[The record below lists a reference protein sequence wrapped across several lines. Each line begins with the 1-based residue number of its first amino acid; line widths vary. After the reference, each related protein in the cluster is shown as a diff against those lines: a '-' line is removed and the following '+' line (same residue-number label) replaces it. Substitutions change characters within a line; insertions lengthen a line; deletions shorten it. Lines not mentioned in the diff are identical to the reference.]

1 MLLTNPI
8 EEDAFERTNE
18 NEDEEKACEKERAR
32 RRLVLEEEES
42 SSYVSSEQ
50 AKVAFAFLSKSKSS
64 SSLGRNTEEE
74 EEKGIET
81 IAFFSNSRVPLTVC
95 EEILSSFKRE
105 NKKFEKIGHV
115 KVSGVSE
122 RNDCLSDDFDDD
134 DDFDDENTKRNE
146 TFTRTCD
153 VYYQRETKIALVKC
167 TYDVPVENAT
177 RWAETVLKSLFP
189 DDDDE
194 GRMRSRQTSPLR
206 KAFVVTSF
214 VSSYAD
220 DTDADEN
227 GFGDSA
233 RFAVQYV
240 GNEAY
245 TTYSNTKTRKNSTN
259 KKPLSVGR
267 AVVGAEAALFNR
279 LNQMANDGKSA
290 ERTRTKIALL
300 TCPDERSFSGTADDI
315 IDVRAL
321 KNIVDVLREDFDDD
335 ENTEE
340 KDEWSELLRSVD
352 ETALNEWARKGGRH
366 RNRHHLQRDA
376 TNSSISFVADDN
388 LFS

>member
-8 EEDAFERTNE
+8 EEDVFERTNE
-18 NEDEEKACEKERAR
+18 NEDEEKVCEKERAR
-32 RRLVLEEEES
+32 RRLLLEES
-42 SSYVSSEQ
+42 SSSSSSGS
-50 AKVAFAFLSKSKSS
+50 AKVAFAFLSPKSSS
-64 SSLGRNTEEE
+64 SSLGKTEE
-74 EEKGIET
+74 KVIET
-81 IAFFSNSRVPLTVC
+81 IAFFSNSRVPLTMC
-95 EEILSSFKRE
+95 EEILSLFKKK

-134 DDFDDENTKRNE
+134 DFDDENTRNE
-146 TFTRTCD
+146 TPRTCD
-153 VYYQRETKIALVKC
+153 VYYQEETKIALVKC

>member
-1 MLLTNPI
+1 M
-8 EEDAFERTNE
+8 FERTNE
-18 NEDEEKACEKERAR
+18 NEDEEKVCEKERAR
-32 RRLVLEEEES
+32 RRLLLEES
-42 SSYVSSEQ
+42 SSSSSSA
-50 AKVAFAFLSKSKSS
+50 AKVAFAFLSPKSSS
-64 SSLGRNTEEE
+64 SSLGKTEE
-74 EEKGIET
+74 KVIET
-81 IAFFSNSRVPLTVC
+81 IAFFSNSRVPLTMC
-95 EEILSSFKRE
+95 EEILSLFKKK

-134 DDFDDENTKRNE
+134 DFDDENTRNE
-146 TFTRTCD
+146 TPRTCD
-153 VYYQRETKIALVKC
+153 VYYQEETKIALVKC

-194 GRMRSRQTSPLR
+194 GRISRQTSPLR

-227 GFGDSA
+227 GFGNSA

-290 ERTRTKIALL
+290 ERKRTKIALL

-388 LFS
+388 LFA

>member
-1 MLLTNPI
+1 M
-8 EEDAFERTNE
+8 FERTNE
-18 NEDEEKACEKERAR
+18 NEDEEKVCEKERAR
-32 RRLVLEEEES
+32 RRLLLEEES
-42 SSYVSSEQ
+42 SSSSSA
-50 AKVAFAFLSKSKSS
+50 AKVAFAFLSPKSSS
-64 SSLGRNTEEE
+64 SSLGKTEE
-74 EEKGIET
+74 KNIKT
-81 IAFFSNSRVPLTVC
+81 IAFFSNSRVPLTMC
-95 EEILSSFKRE
+95 EEILSLFKKK

-115 KVSGVSE
+115 KLSGVSE

-134 DDFDDENTKRNE
+134 DFDDENTNE
-146 TFTRTCD
+146 TTRTCD
-153 VYYQRETKIALVKC
+153 VYYQEETKIALVKC

-194 GRMRSRQTSPLR
+194 GRMMRRQTSPLR

-227 GFGDSA
+227 GFGNSA

-279 LNQMANDGKSA
+279 LNQMANDGESA

>member
-8 EEDAFERTNE
+8 EEDVFERTNE
-18 NEDEEKACEKERAR
+18 NEDEEKVCEKERAR
-32 RRLVLEEEES
+32 RRLLLEES
-42 SSYVSSEQ
+42 SSSSA
-50 AKVAFAFLSKSKSS
+50 AKVAFAFLSPKSSS
-64 SSLGRNTEEE
+64 SSLGKTEE
-74 EEKGIET
+74 KNIKT
-81 IAFFSNSRVPLTVC
+81 IAFFSNSRVPLTMC
-95 EEILSSFKRE
+95 EEILSLFKKK

-122 RNDCLSDDFDDD
+122 RNDCLSDDFDDV
-134 DDFDDENTKRNE
+134 DFDDENTNE
-146 TFTRTCD
+146 TPRTCD
-153 VYYQRETKIALVKC
+153 VYYQEETKIALVKC

-194 GRMRSRQTSPLR
+194 GRISRQISPLR

-227 GFGDSA
+227 GFGNSA

-315 IDVRAL
+315 IDVRAF

-388 LFS
+388 LFA

>member
-32 RRLVLEEEES
+32 RRLVLEE
-42 SSYVSSEQ
+42 
-50 AKVAFAFLSKSKSS
+50 SS

-95 EEILSSFKRE
+95 EEILSSFKKK

-122 RNDCLSDDFDDD
+122 RNDCLSDDFDDY
-134 DDFDDENTKRNE
+134 DDFDDENAFRNE

>member
-1 MLLTNPI
+1 M
-8 EEDAFERTNE
+8 
-18 NEDEEKACEKERAR
+18 
-32 RRLVLEEEES
+32 
-42 SSYVSSEQ
+42 
-50 AKVAFAFLSKSKSS
+50 
-64 SSLGRNTEEE
+64 
-74 EEKGIET
+74 
-81 IAFFSNSRVPLTVC
+81 PLTVC

-194 GRMRSRQTSPLR
+194 GRMCVVKHRRYERRSSSRR
-206 KAFVVTSF
+206 SF
-214 VSSYAD
+214 PRRPRYGR
-220 DTDADEN
+220 DEN

-267 AVVGAEAALFNR
+267 AVVGAEAALFN
-279 LNQMANDGKSA
+279 A
-290 ERTRTKIALL
+290 
-300 TCPDERSFSGTADDI
+300 
-315 IDVRAL
+315 
-321 KNIVDVLREDFDDD
+321 
-335 ENTEE
+335 
-340 KDEWSELLRSVD
+340 
-352 ETALNEWARKGGRH
+352 
-366 RNRHHLQRDA
+366 
-376 TNSSISFVADDN
+376 
-388 LFS
+388 

>member
-8 EEDAFERTNE
+8 EEDVFERTNE
-18 NEDEEKACEKERAR
+18 NEDEEKVCEKERAR
-32 RRLVLEEEES
+32 RRLLLEES
-42 SSYVSSEQ
+42 SSSSSA
-50 AKVAFAFLSKSKSS
+50 AKVAFAFLSPKSS
-64 SSLGRNTEEE
+64 SFGKTEEE
-74 EEKGIET
+74 KVIET

-95 EEILSSFKRE
+95 EEILSLFKKK

-134 DDFDDENTKRNE
+134 DFDDENTRNE
-146 TFTRTCD
+146 TTRTCD

-227 GFGDSA
+227 GFGNSA

-245 TTYSNTKTRKNSTN
+245 TTHSNTKTRKNSTN
-259 KKPLSVGR
+259 KQPLSVGR

-340 KDEWSELLRSVD
+340 EDEWSELLRSVD

>member
-8 EEDAFERTNE
+8 EEDVFERTNE
-18 NEDEEKACEKERAR
+18 NEDEEKVCEKERAR
-32 RRLVLEEEES
+32 RRLLLEES
-42 SSYVSSEQ
+42 SSSSSA
-50 AKVAFAFLSKSKSS
+50 AKVAFAFLSPK
-64 SSLGRNTEEE
+64 SSLGKTEE
-74 EEKGIET
+74 KVIET

-95 EEILSSFKRE
+95 EEILSLFKKK

-134 DDFDDENTKRNE
+134 DDFDDENTNE
-146 TFTRTCD
+146 TPRTCD

-340 KDEWSELLRSVD
+340 EDEWSELLRSVD

>member
-8 EEDAFERTNE
+8 EEDVFERTNE
-18 NEDEEKACEKERAR
+18 NEDEEKVCEKERAR
-32 RRLVLEEEES
+32 RRLLLEEES
-42 SSYVSSEQ
+42 SSSSSA
-50 AKVAFAFLSKSKSS
+50 AKVAFAFLSPKSSS
-64 SSLGRNTEEE
+64 SSLGKTEEE
-74 EEKGIET
+74 KVVET

-95 EEILSSFKRE
+95 EEILSSFKKK

-134 DDFDDENTKRNE
+134 DFDDENTRNE

>member
-8 EEDAFERTNE
+8 EEDVFERTNE
-18 NEDEEKACEKERAR
+18 NEDEEKVCEKERAR
-32 RRLVLEEEES
+32 RRLLLEES
-42 SSYVSSEQ
+42 SSSSA
-50 AKVAFAFLSKSKSS
+50 AKVAFAFLSPK
-64 SSLGRNTEEE
+64 SSLGKTEE
-74 EEKGIET
+74 KVIET

-95 EEILSSFKRE
+95 EEILSLFKKK

-122 RNDCLSDDFDDD
+122 RNDCLSDDFED
-134 DDFDDENTKRNE
+134 DDFDDENTRNE
-146 TFTRTCD
+146 TTRTCD

-227 GFGDSA
+227 GFGNSA

-245 TTYSNTKTRKNSTN
+245 TTYSKTRKNSTN

-321 KNIVDVLREDFDDD
+321 KNIVDVLREDFYDDD

-340 KDEWSELLRSVD
+340 EDEWSELLRSVD

-366 RNRHHLQRDA
+366 RHHLQRDA

>member
-18 NEDEEKACEKERAR
+18 NEDEEKVCEKERAR
-32 RRLVLEEEES
+32 RGLLLSEES
-42 SSYVSSEQ
+42 SSSSA
-50 AKVAFAFLSKSKSS
+50 AKVAFAFLSPKSS
-64 SSLGRNTEEE
+64 SSSLKTEEE
-74 EEKGIET
+74 EKKSNVNIKT
-81 IAFFSNSRVPLTVC
+81 IAFFSNSRVPLTMC
-95 EEILSSFKRE
+95 EEILSLFKKK
-105 NKKFEKIGHV
+105 NKMFEKIGHV
-115 KVSGVSE
+115 KTSGVSE
-122 RNDCLSDDFDDD
+122 RNDCLGDDFDDD
-134 DDFDDENTKRNE
+134 FDDKNS
-146 TFTRTCD
+146 CD
-153 VYYQRETKIALVKC
+153 MYYQEETKIAIVKC

-189 DDDDE
+189 DDDE
-194 GRMRSRQTSPLR
+194 GRMMRRQTPPLR

-233 RFAVQYV
+233 RFAVRYV

-245 TTYSNTKTRKNSTN
+245 TTSSSSTTTTHSNTKTRKNITN

-335 ENTEE
+335 DNTEE
-340 KDEWSELLRSVD
+340 EDEWSELLRSVD

>member
-1 MLLTNPI
+1 M
-8 EEDAFERTNE
+8 FERTNE
-18 NEDEEKACEKERAR
+18 NEDEEKVCEKERAR
-32 RRLVLEEEES
+32 RRLVLEES
-42 SSYVSSEQ
+42 SSSSA
-50 AKVAFAFLSKSKSS
+50 AKVAFAFLSPKSSS
-64 SSLGRNTEEE
+64 SSLGKTEEE
-74 EEKGIET
+74 KVVET

-95 EEILSSFKRE
+95 EEILSLFKKK

-122 RNDCLSDDFDDD
+122 RNDCLSDDFED
-134 DDFDDENTKRNE
+134 DDFDDENTNE
-146 TFTRTCD
+146 TTRTCD
-153 VYYQRETKIALVKC
+153 VYYQGETKIALVKC

>member
-1 MLLTNPI
+1 M
-8 EEDAFERTNE
+8 
-18 NEDEEKACEKERAR
+18 
-32 RRLVLEEEES
+32 
-42 SSYVSSEQ
+42 
-50 AKVAFAFLSKSKSS
+50 
-64 SSLGRNTEEE
+64 
-74 EEKGIET
+74 
-81 IAFFSNSRVPLTVC
+81 
-95 EEILSSFKRE
+95 
-105 NKKFEKIGHV
+105 
-115 KVSGVSE
+115 
-122 RNDCLSDDFDDD
+122 
-134 DDFDDENTKRNE
+134 
-146 TFTRTCD
+146 
-153 VYYQRETKIALVKC
+153 KC
-167 TYDVPVENAT
+167 AYDVPVENAT

>member
-8 EEDAFERTNE
+8 EEDVFERTNE
-18 NEDEEKACEKERAR
+18 NEDEEKVCEKERAR
-32 RRLVLEEEES
+32 RRLLLEES
-42 SSYVSSEQ
+42 SSSSA
-50 AKVAFAFLSKSKSS
+50 AKVAFAFLSPKSSS
-64 SSLGRNTEEE
+64 SSLGKTEE
-74 EEKGIET
+74 KNIKT
-81 IAFFSNSRVPLTVC
+81 IAFFSNSRVPLTMC
-95 EEILSSFKRE
+95 EEILSLFKKK

-122 RNDCLSDDFDDD
+122 RNDCLSDDFDDV
-134 DDFDDENTKRNE
+134 DFDDENTNE
-146 TFTRTCD
+146 TPRTCD
-153 VYYQRETKIALVKC
+153 VYYQEETKIALVKC

-194 GRMRSRQTSPLR
+194 GRISRQISPLR

-227 GFGDSA
+227 GFGNSA

-388 LFS
+388 LFA

>member
-1 MLLTNPI
+1 M
-8 EEDAFERTNE
+8 FERTNE
-18 NEDEEKACEKERAR
+18 NEDEEKVCEKERAR
-32 RRLVLEEEES
+32 RRLVLEESS

-95 EEILSSFKRE
+95 EEILSSFKKK

-122 RNDCLSDDFDDD
+122 RNDCLSDDFDG
-134 DDFDDENTKRNE
+134 DDFDDENTRNE

-177 RWAETVLKSLFP
+177 RWAETVLKSLLA

>member
-1 MLLTNPI
+1 M
-8 EEDAFERTNE
+8 FERTNE
-18 NEDEEKACEKERAR
+18 NEDEEKVCEKERAR
-32 RRLVLEEEES
+32 RRLLLEEES
-42 SSYVSSEQ
+42 SSSSSA
-50 AKVAFAFLSKSKSS
+50 AKVAFAFLSPTKSS
-64 SSLGRNTEEE
+64 FTSSLGKTEEE
-74 EEKGIET
+74 EKVIET
-81 IAFFSNSRVPLTVC
+81 IAFFSNSRVPLTMC
-95 EEILSSFKRE
+95 EEILSLFKKK

-122 RNDCLSDDFDDD
+122 RNDCLSDDFED
-134 DDFDDENTKRNE
+134 DDFDDENTNE
-146 TFTRTCD
+146 TTRTCD
-153 VYYQRETKIALVKC
+153 VYYQGETKIALVKC

-194 GRMRSRQTSPLR
+194 GRMMRRQKSPLR

-220 DTDADEN
+220 DADADEN
-227 GFGDSA
+227 GFGNSA

-245 TTYSNTKTRKNSTN
+245 TTSSSATTHSNTKTRINSTN
-259 KKPLSVGR
+259 KKPLLVGR

-300 TCPDERSFSGTADDI
+300 TCPDERSFSGTADYI

-340 KDEWSELLRSVD
+340 EDEWSELLRSVD

>member
-8 EEDAFERTNE
+8 EEDVFERTNE
-18 NEDEEKACEKERAR
+18 NEDEEKVCEKERAR
-32 RRLVLEEEES
+32 RRLLLEES
-42 SSYVSSEQ
+42 SSSSA
-50 AKVAFAFLSKSKSS
+50 AKVAFAFLSPKSSS
-64 SSLGRNTEEE
+64 SSLGKTEE
-74 EEKGIET
+74 KNIKT
-81 IAFFSNSRVPLTVC
+81 IAFFSNSRVPLTMC
-95 EEILSSFKRE
+95 EEILSLFKKK

-134 DDFDDENTKRNE
+134 DFDDENTNE
-146 TFTRTCD
+146 TPRTCD
-153 VYYQRETKIALVKC
+153 VYYQEETKIALVKC

-194 GRMRSRQTSPLR
+194 GRISRQTSPLR

-227 GFGDSA
+227 GFGSSA

-388 LFS
+388 LFA

>member
-1 MLLTNPI
+1 M
-8 EEDAFERTNE
+8 FERTNE
-18 NEDEEKACEKERAR
+18 NEDEEKVCEKERAR
-32 RRLVLEEEES
+32 RRLVLEES
-42 SSYVSSEQ
+42 SSSSA
-50 AKVAFAFLSKSKSS
+50 AKVAFAFLSPKSSS
-64 SSLGRNTEEE
+64 SSLGKTEEE
-74 EEKGIET
+74 KVVET

-95 EEILSSFKRE
+95 EEILSLFKKK

-122 RNDCLSDDFDDD
+122 RNDCLSDDFED
-134 DDFDDENTKRNE
+134 DDFDDENTNE
-146 TFTRTCD
+146 TTRTCD
-153 VYYQRETKIALVKC
+153 VYYQGETKIALVKC

-245 TTYSNTKTRKNSTN
+245 TTSSSATTHSNTKTRINSTN
-259 KKPLSVGR
+259 KKPLLVGR

-290 ERTRTKIALL
+290 ERTRTKIAML

-340 KDEWSELLRSVD
+340 EDEWSELLRSVD

>member
-1 MLLTNPI
+1 M
-8 EEDAFERTNE
+8 FERTNE

-32 RRLVLEEEES
+32 RRLVLEESS

-167 TYDVPVENAT
+167 AYDAVSYTHLTLPT
-177 RWAETVLKSLFP
+177 I
-189 DDDDE
+189 
-194 GRMRSRQTSPLR
+194 LR
-206 KAFVVTSF
+206 V
-214 VSSYAD
+214 
-220 DTDADEN
+220 
-227 GFGDSA
+227 
-233 RFAVQYV
+233 
-240 GNEAY
+240 
-245 TTYSNTKTRKNSTN
+245 
-259 KKPLSVGR
+259 
-267 AVVGAEAALFNR
+267 
-279 LNQMANDGKSA
+279 
-290 ERTRTKIALL
+290 
-300 TCPDERSFSGTADDI
+300 
-315 IDVRAL
+315 
-321 KNIVDVLREDFDDD
+321 
-335 ENTEE
+335 
-340 KDEWSELLRSVD
+340 
-352 ETALNEWARKGGRH
+352 
-366 RNRHHLQRDA
+366 
-376 TNSSISFVADDN
+376 
-388 LFS
+388 

>member
-1 MLLTNPI
+1 
-8 EEDAFERTNE
+8 
-18 NEDEEKACEKERAR
+18 
-32 RRLVLEEEES
+32 LEESS

-134 DDFDDENTKRNE
+134 DDFDDENAFRHE

-267 AVVGAEAALFNR
+267 AVVGAGAALFNR

>member
-1 MLLTNPI
+1 M
-8 EEDAFERTNE
+8 FERTNE
-18 NEDEEKACEKERAR
+18 NEDEEKLCEKERAR
-32 RRLVLEEEES
+32 RRLLLEES
-42 SSYVSSEQ
+42 SSSSA
-50 AKVAFAFLSKSKSS
+50 AKVAFAFLSPKSSS
-64 SSLGRNTEEE
+64 SSLGKTEE
-74 EEKGIET
+74 KNIKT
-81 IAFFSNSRVPLTVC
+81 IAFFSNSRVPLTMC
-95 EEILSSFKRE
+95 EEILSLFKKK

-115 KVSGVSE
+115 KTSGVSE
-122 RNDCLSDDFDDD
+122 RNDCLGDDFDDD
-134 DDFDDENTKRNE
+134 FDDKNS
-146 TFTRTCD
+146 CD
-153 VYYQRETKIALVKC
+153 MYYQEETKIAIVKC

-189 DDDDE
+189 DDDE
-194 GRMRSRQTSPLR
+194 GRMMRRQKPPLR

-227 GFGDSA
+227 GFGNSA

-279 LNQMANDGKSA
+279 LNQMANDGESA

-335 ENTEE
+335 DNTEE
-340 KDEWSELLRSVD
+340 EDEWSELLRSVD